1 MARLSETEK
10 QELLELA
17 QSAELRK
24 DMEILRK
31 NREEIMYSADEYIEF
46 LDRMNAMN
54 GHKTRPF
61 RKIDGEFL
69 L

>member
-1 MARLSETEK
+1 MPRLSEAEK

-31 NREEIMYSADEYIEF
+31 NSEEVVYSPDEYIEF
-46 LDRMNAMN
+46 LDQMNALN
-54 GHKTRPF
+54 GHQTKPF
-61 RKIDGEFL
+61 RKIEGEFL